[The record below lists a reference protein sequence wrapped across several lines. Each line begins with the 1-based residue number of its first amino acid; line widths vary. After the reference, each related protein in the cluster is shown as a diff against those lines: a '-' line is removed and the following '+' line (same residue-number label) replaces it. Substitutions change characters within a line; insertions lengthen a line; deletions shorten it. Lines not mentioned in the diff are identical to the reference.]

1 MGLLDVFRRT
11 RPLTAAATVAT
22 SRQLEASGGST
33 QTRDVTEAWRV
44 WRATGE
50 IHYVTTQQARLVSR
64 LHWDVRV
71 NGADLDPEAA
81 DELLAAAFG
90 ADLPELA
97 RQAALHL
104 EVAGAYLLA
113 RIDDEWEV
121 LPYPVGYAE
130 QQKLKRADVTTL
142 VSNPDPV
149 DPRRFDSPVLA
160 ALDVARELLLARAQ
174 ARAAAR
180 SRTAQLQ
187 TIIYPLEGVPDPE
200 AFEAELMDVMTAP
213 LEDERS
219 SATVVPNM
227 IGFPGERIDQWK
239 TLDLTGPLDEKLHD
253 KIAGLIRQLAVIMDA
268 PPEILTGM
276 GETNHWTSWAIQEDN
291 WLGHVEPMAQMI
303 GRGFAVAIAQATGT
317 PVEAIDVLPDP
328 APLLKRRP
336 TITDALAAYTAN
348 LVSADWARAQLG
360 ADVDDAPDQGTDPAV
375 QVALD
380 MLRAAPSLAQDPG
393 LPTLVE
399 QVRAATSGGSV
410 PVVEADEIVV
420 TEEVGAEPAQP
431 QIAAGRP
438 GAAVPFSTDRLLSID
453 QAASDALS
461 DLLALALFRVREK
474 VGSQIRSRL
483 QGDPET
489 KAAMADIDNA
499 DLPERL
505 PKALALLP
513 NLDQTVADTLASVI
527 PAAFGRIVRRAY
539 ADTRAAGI
547 RIELDPQ
554 LLDETTEI
562 LLTDGAT
569 IALDALNGE
578 AVEGALWV
586 LNRQALTIA
595 GGGLDPAV
603 EVGET
608 AAARKRIAMPSPLDG
623 AGIAL
628 GRGAIGWVV
637 ANLNVSPRAY
647 LWEHVGGSGNDHP
660 EHVMFNG
667 WEYDG
672 DVLEYDGIRW
682 FIGDHLGCRCRRVPL
697 WEENR

>member
-1 MGLLDVFRRT
+1 MGLLDRLFR

-22 SRQLEASGGST
+22 ARQLESFGASS
-33 QTRDVTEAWRV
+33 QTREASEAWRV

-64 LHWDVRV
+64 LEWDVLI
-71 NGADLDPEAA
+71 NGQELEPEAA
-81 DELLAAAFG
+81 AELMTAAFG
-90 ADLPELA
+90 NDLPELA

-113 RIDDEWEV
+113 RIDDEWDV
-121 LPYPVGYAE
+121 LSYPVGYAE
-130 QQKLKRADVTTL
+130 QQRLKRADVTTL
-142 VSNPDPV
+142 VRNPDPV
-149 DPRRFDSPVLA
+149 DPTRSDSPVLA

-187 TIIYPLEGVPDPE
+187 TIIYPSEGVPDPE

-219 SATVVPNM
+219 SASVVPNL
-227 IGFPGERIDQWK
+227 ISFPGDQIDKWK

-253 KIAGLIRQLAVIMDA
+253 KIAGLVRQLAIILDA

-276 GETNHWTSWAIQEDN
+276 GDTNHWTSWAIQEDN
-291 WLGHVEPMAQMI
+291 WLGHVEPLARMI

-336 TITDALAAYTAN
+336 TIADAMAAYSSG
-348 LVSADWARAQLG
+348 LVSADWARLQIG
-360 ADVDDAPDQGTDPAV
+360 ADEADAPTAGGDPAV
-375 QVALD
+375 DAALD
-380 MLRAAPSLAQDPG
+380 LLKSAPSLAQNPG
-393 LPTLVE
+393 LHALVA
-399 QVRAATSGGSV
+399 QIRSV
-410 PVVEADEIVV
+410 LDGTEAPPMIEADEVIVS
-420 TEEVGAEPAQP
+420 ESVGEPAQP
-431 QIAAGRP
+431 QIAAAP
-438 GAAVPFSTDRLLSID
+438 PVLPFSTDRLLSID
-453 QAASDALS
+453 QAASDALG
-461 DLLALALFRVREK
+461 DLLELAVFRVREK

-483 QGDPET
+483 QGDPEAR
-489 KAAMADIDNA
+489 AAVA
-499 DLPERL
+499 DLPNAELPAKL

-513 NLDQTVADTLASVI
+513 NLDQTIDDTLDTVLPAS
-527 PAAFGRIVRRAY
+527 FGKIVRRAY

-547 RIELDPQ
+547 KITLDDAV
-554 LLDETTEI
+554 LEDATATLMDEA
-562 LLTDGAT
+562 GA

-595 GGGLDPAV
+595 GGGQDPTV
-603 EVGET
+603 TVGET
-608 AAARKRIAMPSPLDG
+608 AAPRKRIAMASPLDG

-628 GRGAIGWVV
+628 GRGAIGWVID
-637 ANLNVSPRAY
+637 NLNVAPRRY

-667 WEYDG
+667 WEFDG
-672 DVLEYDGIRW
+672 AILEWDGVEW
-682 FIGDHLGCRCRRVPL
+682 FPGDHLGCRCRRVPL
-697 WEENR
+697 WEENGS